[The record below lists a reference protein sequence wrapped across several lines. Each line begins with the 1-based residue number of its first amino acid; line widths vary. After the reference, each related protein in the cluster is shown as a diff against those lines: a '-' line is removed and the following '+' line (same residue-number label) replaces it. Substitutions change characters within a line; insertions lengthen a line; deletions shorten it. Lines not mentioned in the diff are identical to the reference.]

1 MFGYVRIYKPELR
14 MREYEQYRGV
24 YCSLCKHLG
33 SRYGAALRLTLS
45 YDMTFLALLTM
56 ALKTEGVGF
65 CKSRCT
71 YNPVK
76 RCLACS
82 DAETLDKT
90 ADTAALLSYYQCL
103 DTLDDERFFHSLKA
117 RLMLPFLR
125 RYHRKAKKRQ
135 PALDAVIAEMMQKQA
150 AVEAVKTAS
159 LDAAAEPFAAFMQAL
174 FSPLGA
180 GAQQTVLARF
190 GYCLGRYI
198 YLADAAEDMGE
209 DGRRGR
215 YNPFVLSRSVNVN
228 DPAAVAACRQ
238 YAGEVLRSC
247 QAECI
252 AAYDLL
258 EIRRFDGILKNILEC
273 GVSDTLSRILSDE
286 RPRKDKR

>member
-1 MFGYVRIYKPELR
+1 MFGYVQICKPELR
-14 MREYEQYRGV
+14 LREYEQYRGV
-24 YCSLCKHLG
+24 YCSLCKTLG
-33 SRYGAALRLTLS
+33 KRYGAMLRLTLS

-56 ALKTEGVGF
+56 ALKPQGVGF

-71 YNPVK
+71 YNPAK

-82 DAETLDKT
+82 DTETLDKT
-90 ADTAALLSYYQCL
+90 ADTAALLSFYQCL
-103 DTLDDERFFHSLKA
+103 DTVEDERFFHSLKA

-125 RYHRKAKKRQ
+125 RYHKKAKLRQ
-135 PALDAVIAEMMQKQA
+135 PALDAQIAEMMQKQA
-150 AVEAVKTAS
+150 AVEAAKTAS
-159 LDAAAEPFAAFMQAL
+159 ADAAAEPFAAFMQLL
-174 FSPLGA
+174 FSPLGE
-180 GAQQTVLARF
+180 GTQKTVLARF

-198 YLADAAEDMGE
+198 YLADAAEDLEE

-215 YNPFVLSRSVNVN
+215 YNPFVLSCRVNVN
-228 DPAAVAACRQ
+228 DPAEVAACRQ
-238 YAGEVLRSC
+238 YAGEALRSC

-273 GVSDTLSRILSDE
+273 GVSDTLSRILTNE
-286 RPRKDKR
+286 RQRKDKR